1 MLPMMCIQ
9 LACMN
14 MEVSSV
20 IQAMAVHDAD
30 GDGGPDPDEAVA
42 VGQLLREH
50 PGR

>member
-20 IQAMAVHDAD
+20 IHGGRATMRMGMADQH
-30 GDGGPDPDEAVA
+30 PDKSVA
-42 VGQLLREH
+42 VVSS
-50 PGR
+50 

>member
-20 IQAMAVHDAD
+20 IQCMAVHDAV
-30 GDGGPDPDEAVA
+30 GDGGPDPDEPVA
-42 VGQLLREH
+42 VGQLLQEH